1 MTHDRRDE
9 NEADLVRLWESAG
22 GIWYPQP
29 RKNGYDGTAV
39 FRGRVLL
46 VEVKD
51 GSKPPSAQALTPNE
65 QRQRA
70 RVEAQGVEY
79 TIWRCV
85 EDVVDALQA

>member
-1 MTHDRRDE
+1 MSRDKRDA
-9 NEADLVRLWESAG
+9 NEARLIELWSDAG
-22 GIWYPQP
+22 GIWYPQS
-29 RKNGYDGTAV
+29 RTTGFDGVAI

-51 GSKPPSAQALTPNE
+51 GSQPPSRQSLTPNE
-65 QRQRA
+65 QRQRE
-70 RVEAQGVEY
+70 RIEYHGIPY